1 VFGIL
6 LAALGGALL
15 AFADAGKKA
24 MTSFFSPEAVILI
37 TMTLGIVINLCF
49 FLITGFPDIAW
60 GEVWLPAVLLG
71 SLGAV
76 GELLFIYGLRGTDL
90 SLAIPLNAFLPVI
103 AAGIDYLAFGA
114 LPNTLGSIGVVIIIL
129 GAYLMS
135 IKLPFTSN
143 LLTPL
148 LSLFSDKGCQ
158 LVFLAVVTGAII
170 FVGQKHGVKHSSP
183 VAFFTLMLVFD
194 WIFFAVLVLVKGARI
209 PGTTLSRQNKMMAFG
224 TGCLWGVGLTM
235 LTAAY
240 NYTLAAYAS
249 AALQLQTLLAIVIG
263 AFLFGEESFKQRMGA
278 GVIMVVGVI
287 AVCWSAS

>member
-1 VFGIL
+1 MFGIL

-37 TMTLGIVINLCF
+37 TMTLGIIINLCF

-76 GELLFIYGLRGTDL
+76 GELLFIYGLRRTDL

-114 LPNTLGSIGVVIIIL
+114 LPNSLGSIGVVIIIL
-129 GAYLMS
+129 GAYLMT
-135 IKLPFTSN
+135 IKLPFTNN

-148 LSLFSDKGCQ
+148 LSIFSDKGCQ
-158 LVFLAVVTGAII
+158 LVFLAVVTGAIV
-170 FVGQKHGVKHSSP
+170 FVGQKHGVKRLRLDFLCSAGLAERRTNPRHNTFPTNQDDGFRNWMP
-183 VAFFTLMLVFD
+183 V
-194 WIFFAVLVLVKGARI
+194 GRR
-209 PGTTLSRQNKMMAFG
+209 PYYGS
-224 TGCLWGVGLTM
+224 C
-235 LTAAY
+235 
-240 NYTLAAYAS
+240 S
-249 AALQLQTLLAIVIG
+249 LQLHPRSIRECRPTTSNAPRDSDRSLPL
-263 AFLFGEESFKQRMGA
+263 
-278 GVIMVVGVI
+278 
-287 AVCWSAS
+287 W